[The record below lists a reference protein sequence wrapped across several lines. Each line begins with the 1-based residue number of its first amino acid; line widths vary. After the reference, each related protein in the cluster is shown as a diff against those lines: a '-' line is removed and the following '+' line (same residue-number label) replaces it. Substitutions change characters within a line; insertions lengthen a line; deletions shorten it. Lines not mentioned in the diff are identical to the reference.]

1 MSKFVSKHENYQRG
15 PAGITPIAENMK
27 NNFSNNIFVNNI
39 DLDVSEDQLREKFE
53 VTGKILNLKL
63 IKKPHRYC

>member
-1 MSKFVSKHENYQRG
+1 
-15 PAGITPIAENMK
+15 MK
-27 NNFSNNIFVNNI
+27 NNFSHNIFVNNI
-39 DLDVSEDQLREKFE
+39 DLEVDEDQLREKFE